1 MSVPESALDLEVNCS
16 EKARQEQAAR
26 CRNTQSL
33 IAVVAGGTEE
43 RESQACQHS
52 LGDMITGSRHS
63 LPDGRTMRVD
73 EWGIGRLLPQST
85 SRGAIQYIGQHP
97 RHRSSYRAGA
107 RMAATMSSDMHPLG
121 VCQPSCL
128 LPHTSHLACCVQC
141 WWRTIH
147 TGVVSMARKA
157 VSWA

>member
-1 MSVPESALDLEVNCS
+1 MGWVSVPESALDLEVNCS

-107 RMAATMSSDMHPLG
+107 GMAAT
-121 VCQPSCL
+121 CQVIC
-128 LPHTSHLACCVQC
+128 TRLAC
-141 WWRTIH
+141 
-147 TGVVSMARKA
+147 VSQA
-157 VSWA
+157 VFCPTPPTSLAACNVGGEGFTLE